1 MKPVPKAIRVVFLAA
16 GILLVIMIFLSFFPP
31 LVPISR
37 INIDKTERISV
48 PKIVDY
54 LETKLVM
61 GLVPTTN
68 SIFDDAKDTFG
79 PLLEDVVIKRHF
91 FFSATVTVKE
101 KKETYNLKMN
111 AGKVAVDVEGR
122 IVDSIRVSED
132 APVEMEVAYLQPGG
146 FGMLDASFY
155 NDKMA
160 PVIAKVLK
168 YKKLLPVKIKTLF
181 YNNSEY
187 VSSSGSRGGVF
198 LAPVGHPD
206 GTAKA
211 MFGEKYKR
219 VYLENM
225 QGFYAETSQGTL
237 VVFGL
242 ADEFMD
248 ARFGA
253 LVHYLKSIGGSGQL
267 PAVIK
272 LDVPYQVTTC
282 PY

>member
-1 MKPVPKAIRVVFLAA
+1 MKSVPRALRVVFLAV

-31 LVPISR
+31 LVPVSR
-37 INIDKTERISV
+37 VNIDKTERIPI
-48 PKIVDY
+48 PKVVDY

-68 SIFDDAKDTFG
+68 SIFDDAKDTLG
-79 PLLEDVVIKRHF
+79 PLLEDVTIKRHF
-91 FFSATVTVKE
+91 FFSATVTIKE

-146 FGMLDASFY
+146 YGMLDASFY

-160 PVIAKVLK
+160 PVVAQILK

-181 YNNSEY
+181 YNKSEY
-187 VSSSGSRGGVF
+187 VTSSGSRGGVF
-198 LAPVGHPD
+198 LAPVSYPD
-206 GTAKA
+206 GIAKA
-211 MFGEKYKR
+211 MFDGKYKR
-219 VYLENM
+219 AYLESM

-237 VVFGL
+237 IVFGL

-248 ARFGA
+248 VRFGA
-253 LVHYLKSIGGSGQL
+253 LSHYLKSLGNSSQL